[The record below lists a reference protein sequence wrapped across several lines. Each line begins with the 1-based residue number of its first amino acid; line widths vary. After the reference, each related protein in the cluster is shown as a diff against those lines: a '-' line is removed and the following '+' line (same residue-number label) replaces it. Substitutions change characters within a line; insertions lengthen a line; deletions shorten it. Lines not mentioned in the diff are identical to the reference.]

1 MKNYFKMALV
11 AFSASLVLVN
21 CTKEDEEVNPF
32 DADETKKEA
41 NLDKL
46 TDDVTDI
53 IDNQFDVQSTSRTSN
68 IGKSMNTTM
77 AALPSILPSCAVV
90 TVALTQT
97 AWTRTIDFG
106 NGCAVF
112 NGANLKGKLIISGN
126 LNFTTPSQTIN
137 YSFDGFKYNDIAVT
151 GTKTLTRTLESS
163 NLLAAIHPVVNV
175 NIDLTAT
182 FPNGSVYARIG
193 TRKRELVEGYT
204 TPALRND
211 NVYKVTGNWAT
222 TGPNGVRTVTITNP
236 LKIVIDCPFKLV
248 QGTLT
253 LVKNNNNAVIDYG
266 NGACDNNATYSLNG
280 GAPVGFNF

>member
-11 AFSASLVLVN
+11 VFSASLVLVN
-21 CTKEDEEVNPF
+21 CTKKDDEVTPF
-32 DADETKKEA
+32 DGEDTKKEA
-41 NLDKL
+41 NLDKV

-53 IDNQFDVQSTSRTSN
+53 IDNQFDVQSTSRMAIS
-68 IGKSMNTTM
+68 GKSINSTM
-77 AALPSILPSCAVV
+77 ALPSILPTCATV

-97 AWTRTIDFG
+97 TWTRTIDFG
-106 NGCAVF
+106 TGCAVF
-112 NGANLKGKLIISGN
+112 NGAILKGKLIITGS
-126 LNFTTPSQTIN
+126 LNYATPSQSIT
-137 YSFDGFKYNDIAVT
+137 YSFDGFFHNNIGIT

-193 TRKRELVEGYT
+193 TRKRELVEGYS

-211 NVYKVTGNWAT
+211 NVYKVTGSWAT

-236 LKIVIDCPFKLV
+236 LKIVIDCQFKLV

-266 NGACDNNATYSLNG
+266 NGACDNDATYSLNG